1 MAAEGRGK
9 DPMEMTDKVEAYDAL
24 YERLMEGG
32 NERYVPDGTVLSL
45 AVYGRVGDRCA
56 DTYFLYATD
65 YEHFSEP
72 LARIA
77 LEKDS
82 GEMLSYES
90 TENRPFRE
98 PIQVPEGFYQETD
111 FMEYAETYMNIR
123 EFVFEERLVEGRK
136 AALRAY
142 LAAFRKIISGQF
154 ESCYLELA
162 ETFLEWTRKVL

>member
-1 MAAEGRGK
+1 
-9 DPMEMTDKVEAYDAL
+9 MEMTDKLEAYDAL
-24 YERLMEGG
+24 YERLMEGE

-45 AVYGRVGDRCA
+45 AVYGRVGERCV

-90 TENRPFRE
+90 TEERPFRE
-98 PIQVPEGFYQETD
+98 SVQVPQGFYQEAD
-111 FMEYAETYMNIR
+111 FMDYAERYMDIR
-123 EFVFEERLVEGRK
+123 EFVFGEQLEEGQK

-142 LAAFRKIISGQF
+142 LAAFRKIIKGQF

-162 ETFLEWTRKVL
+162 ETFLEWARTVLEEER